1 MKHSITWEEQQKAR
15 RRLQKET
22 GTILKDWGGKLPFAF
37 VYPNDYFIGMSNLG
51 LQALYG
57 LINNRPDCLCERV
70 FWDKE
75 NSRNGALPLSVE
87 SQRPLTDYAVAAFS
101 LNYEIDF
108 LNLAPIFKSSGIPL
122 YSEERDESYPLI
134 IAGGP
139 CITANPL
146 PVAPFF
152 DCLCIGEAEAILPR
166 LLPLVKGSISAKRS
180 ELLQAI
186 SEIPGV
192 WVPRLG
198 KNQPVKRQWLAD
210 LDSAPVGSV
219 VLSRDTELGDLYLM
233 ETERGCAHNCRF
245 CLVSCTFSPMRFR
258 SIGSLLEQADN
269 GLKYR
274 KRLGLVGPAVTDHPE
289 IETLLSGLL
298 EKGAQFSI
306 SSLRITSLNQELLR
320 MMVKG
325 GLRSVALAPEAGS
338 ESLRQRIKKGI
349 SEAQILE
356 AVQQAA
362 RAGMQQLKLYF
373 MIGLPQEQD
382 SDIEAIIDLTL
393 RAKALIEQAGAKT
406 RLTLNISPFVPKA
419 GTVFQWLPMAG
430 LGVLQERLSYIKN
443 RLSRQ
448 GVKINHESPAWSE
461 VQAVLSRGDEKLAA
475 VLADIS
481 HESLPEWKAT
491 LDKHQVDVSYFA
503 HQKWEVDKTLP
514 WGFIDSGHDN
524 EKVKAESSQIS
535 Y

>member
-1 MKHSITWEEQQKAR
+1 
-15 RRLQKET
+15 
-22 GTILKDWGGKLPFAF
+22 
-37 VYPNDYFIGMSNLG
+37 
-51 LQALYG
+51 
-57 LINNRPDCLCERV
+57 
-70 FWDKE
+70 
-75 NSRNGALPLSVE
+75 
-87 SQRPLTDYAVAAFS
+87 
-101 LNYEIDF
+101 
-108 LNLAPIFKSSGIPL
+108 
-122 YSEERDESYPLI
+122 
-134 IAGGP
+134 
-139 CITANPL
+139 
-146 PVAPFF
+146 
-152 DCLCIGEAEAILPR
+152 
-166 LLPLVKGSISAKRS
+166 
-180 ELLQAI
+180 
-186 SEIPGV
+186 
-192 WVPRLG
+192 
-198 KNQPVKRQWLAD
+198 
-210 LDSAPVGSV
+210 
-219 VLSRDTELGDLYLM
+219 
-233 ETERGCAHNCRF
+233 
-245 CLVSCTFSPMRFR
+245 
-258 SIGSLLEQADN
+258 
-269 GLKYR
+269 
-274 KRLGLVGPAVTDHPE
+274 
-289 IETLLSGLL
+289 
-298 EKGAQFSI
+298 
-306 SSLRITSLNQELLR
+306 

-419 GTVFQWLPMAG
+419 GTVFQWLPM
-430 LGVLQERLSYIKN
+430 
-443 RLSRQ
+443 
-448 GVKINHESPAWSE
+448 